1 MVIRNSGGMIITE
14 WHIESAKRRKDTK
27 TESAKLTFKI
37 EGGTKRFSE
46 KKNNNNRKFFASRPF
61 TTKPLKAERKGE
73 GKGKKEREKDYESQ
87 PWKQQ

>member
-14 WHIESAKRRKDTK
+14 WHIKSAKRRKDTK

-46 KKNNNNRKFFASRPF
+46 KK
-61 TTKPLKAERKGE
+61 
-73 GKGKKEREKDYESQ
+73 
-87 PWKQQ
+87 KQQQ